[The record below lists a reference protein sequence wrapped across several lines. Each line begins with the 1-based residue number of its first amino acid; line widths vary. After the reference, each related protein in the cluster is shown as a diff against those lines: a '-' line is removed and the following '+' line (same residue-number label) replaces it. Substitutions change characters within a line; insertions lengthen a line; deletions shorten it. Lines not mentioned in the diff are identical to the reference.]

1 MALGGNPIFNGKNFR
16 GATQAPPVPAHPY
29 GQNPYGQNPYGQ
41 NPYGQA
47 PYGQNPYGQA
57 PYGQA
62 PQGQPG
68 WGTPP
73 QGMSRE
79 QLEQMYNRPA
89 AGPADTGRMT
99 FDDVIIKTAACLA
112 VVVLGA
118 AVTLF
123 VPMGTASL
131 LMIVGALGGFVLALV
146 NTFKKQP
153 SPALILAYA
162 GLEGFFLGGLTRILD
177 GMFPG
182 VGLQAVIGT
191 VAVTG
196 VTLLLFKSGKVR
208 ATPKAMRFFMIALIG
223 YAVFAL
229 INMVMMWT
237 GAVDSPFGL
246 RTEVEILGIPL
257 GVFIGLLAIGLAAFS
272 LIMDFTSIEEGVR
285 AGAPERYSW
294 TAAFGLTVTLVWLY
308 VEIIRLLAIL
318 RGDD

>member
-1 MALGGNPIFNGKNFR
+1 MALGGNPVFNGKNFR
-16 GATQAPPVPAHPY
+16 GATKAPPAPQAY
-29 GQNPYGQNPYGQ
+29 GQNN
-41 NPYGQA
+41 
-47 PYGQNPYGQA
+47 YGQA

-62 PQGQPG
+62 PYGQQQGLTQD
-68 WGTPP
+68 
-73 QGMSRE
+73 
-79 QLEQMYNRPA
+79 QLQDMYNRPA

-99 FDDVIIKTAACLA
+99 FDDVIMKTAACLA
-112 VVVLGA
+112 AVIAGA
-118 AVTLF
+118 AVTL
-123 VPMGTASL
+123 VVAQGLASM

-162 GLEGFFLGGLTRILD
+162 ALEGLFLGGLTRILD

-191 VAVTG
+191 LSVFA

-208 ATPKAMRFFMIALIG
+208 ATPKAMRFFMIAIIG
-223 YAVFAL
+223 YAVFSL
-229 INMVMMWT
+229 VNMVMMWT
-237 GAVDSPFGL
+237 GVLQQPFGM
-246 RTEVEILGIPL
+246 RSIEIFGIPL

-272 LIMDFTSIEEGVR
+272 LILDFTSIEEGVR
-285 AGAPERYSW
+285 NGAPQRFSW

>member
-16 GATQAPPVPAHPY
+16 EATQAPRVPQ
-29 GQNPYGQNPYGQ
+29 G
-41 NPYGQA
+41 PYGQA
-47 PYGQNPYGQA
+47 PYGQPYGQQ
-57 PYGQA
+57 PYGQPSYGRA
-62 PQGQPG
+62 PGQVMDG
-68 WGTPP
+68 QAYAQ
-73 QGMSRE
+73 QGMTSE
-79 QLEQMYNRPA
+79 QLQQMYNQPA

-99 FDDVIIKTAACLA
+99 FDDVIVKTAACLG
-112 VVVLGA
+112 VLLAGA

-123 VPMGTASL
+123 VSMSLASM

-162 GLEGFFLGGLTRILD
+162 GLEGLFLGGLTRVLD
-177 GMFPG
+177 LMYPG

-191 VAVTG
+191 LSVFT

-208 ATPKAMRFFMIALIG
+208 ATPKAMKFFMIAMIG
-223 YAVFAL
+223 YALFSVVNL
-229 INMVMMWT
+229 VMMLT
-237 GAVDSPFGL
+237 GLTTEPFGL
-246 RTEVEILGIPL
+246 RSGII
-257 GVFIGLLAIGLAAFS
+257 GVVIGILAIGLAAFS
-272 LIMDFTSIEEGVR
+272 LVMDFTSIEAGVKS
-285 AGAPERYSW
+285 GAPQRFSW

>member
-1 MALGGNPIFNGKNFR
+1 MALGGNPVFNGKNFR
-16 GATQAPPVPAHPY
+16 GAKQAPPVP
-29 GQNPYGQNPYGQ
+29 QNPYGQQFN
-41 NPYGQA
+41 QA
-47 PYGQNPYGQA
+47 PGRAPSQVMDGHAAWSAQQQNM
-57 PYGQA
+57 
-62 PQGQPG
+62 
-68 WGTPP
+68 TN
-73 QGMSRE
+73 E
-79 QLEQMYNRPA
+79 QLQQMYNQPA

-99 FDDVIIKTAACLA
+99 YDDVIMKTVACL
-112 VVVLGA
+112 VVLIIGA
-118 AVTLF
+118 GVTLF
-123 VPMGTASL
+123 VAPALSTM

-162 GLEGFFLGGLTRILD
+162 GLEGLFLGGLTRILD
-177 GMFPG
+177 GMYPG

-191 VAVTG
+191 LAVFG

-208 ATPKAMRFFMIALIG
+208 ATPKMVRFFMIATIG

-237 GAVDSPFGL
+237 GAVQEPFGL
-246 RTEVEILGIPL
+246 RTSVEIFGIPL
-257 GVFIGLLAIGLAAFS
+257 GVFIGILAIGLAAFS

-294 TAAFGLTVTLVWLY
+294 VAAFGLTVTLVWLY

>member
-1 MALGGNPIFNGKNFR
+1 MALGGNPIFNGKSFR
-16 GATQAPPVPAHPY
+16 GATQAPPVPQA
-29 GQNPYGQNPYGQ
+29 
-41 NPYGQA
+41 PYGQA
-47 PYGQNPYGQA
+47 PYGQQYGQPFGQQGYGQQPYGQA
-57 PYGQA
+57 PYGQ
-62 PQGQPG
+62 QGYGQQPM
-68 WGTPP
+68 TD
-73 QGMSRE
+73 E
-79 QLEQMYNRPA
+79 QLRQMYNQPA

-99 FDDVIIKTAACLA
+99 FDDVIVKTAACLG
-112 VVVLGA
+112 VVVAGA
-118 AVTLF
+118 AVTMF
-123 VPMGTASL
+123 VSMGLASL

-162 GLEGFFLGGLTRILD
+162 GLEGLFLGGLTRILD
-177 GMFPG
+177 AQFPG

-191 VAVTG
+191 LSVFAVTL
-196 VTLLLFKSGKVR
+196 VLFKSGKVR

-229 INMVMMWT
+229 VNMVMMMT
-237 GAVDSPFGL
+237 GAVQEPFGL
-246 RTEVEILGIPL
+246 RTQVEIFGIPL

-285 AGAPERYSW
+285 SGAPQRFSW

>member
-16 GATQAPPVPAHPY
+16 GATQAPPVP
-29 GQNPYGQNPYGQ
+29 
-41 NPYGQA
+41 
-47 PYGQNPYGQA
+47 QA

-62 PQGQPG
+62 PFGQPYG
-68 WGTPP
+68 QQAYGRAPVMDG
-73 QGMSRE
+73 QGGYAQQNMTND
-79 QLEQMYNRPA
+79 QLQQMYNQPA

-99 FDDVIIKTAACLA
+99 YDDVIVKTAACLA
-112 VVVLGA
+112 VVVAGA

-123 VPMGTASL
+123 VSLGLASL

-162 GLEGFFLGGLTRILD
+162 GLEGLFLGGLTRILD
-177 GMFPG
+177 GMYPG

-191 VAVTG
+191 LSVFA

-208 ATPKAMRFFMIALIG
+208 ATPKAMRFFMIAVIG
-223 YAVFAL
+223 YAVFSL
-229 INMVMMWT
+229 INLVMMWT
-237 GAVDSPFGL
+237 GAVQEPFGL
-246 RTEVEILGIPL
+246 RTSVEIMGIPL

-272 LIMDFTSIEEGVR
+272 LIMDFTSIEAGVQS
-285 AGAPERYSW
+285 GAPQRFSW

>member
-16 GATQAPPVPAHPY
+16 GATQAPPAPHAPY
-29 GQNPYGQNPYGQ
+29 GQGQYGYGQQ
-41 NPYGQA
+41 PYGQA
-47 PYGQNPYGQA
+47 PYGQNGFGQA
-57 PYGQA
+57 QA
-62 PQGQPG
+62 G
-68 WGTPP
+68 WNPA
-73 QGMSRE
+73 QQAMSSD
-79 QLEQMYNRPA
+79 QLQDMYNRPA

-99 FDDVIIKTAACLA
+99 FDDVIMKTAACLGA
-112 VVVLGA
+112 VIAGA
-118 AVTLF
+118 AVTL
-123 VPMGTASL
+123 VVAQGLASM

-162 GLEGFFLGGLTRILD
+162 ALEGLFLGGLTRILD

-191 VAVTG
+191 LSVFAVT
-196 VTLLLFKSGKVR
+196 LMLFKSGKVR

-246 RTEVEILGIPL
+246 RTEVEIMGIPL

-272 LIMDFTSIEEGVR
+272 LIMDFTSIEAGVR
-285 AGAPERYSW
+285 AGAPQRFSW

>member
-1 MALGGNPIFNGKNFR
+1 MALGGNPIFNGKSFR
-16 GATQAPPVPAHPY
+16 GATQAPPVPQAPYGAPY
-29 GQNPYGQNPYGQ
+29 GQQ
-41 NPYGQA
+41 PYGQA
-47 PYGQNPYGQA
+47 PYGQQPHGQA
-57 PYGQA
+57 PYGQ
-62 PQGQPG
+62 G
-68 WGTPP
+68 WGT
-73 QGMSRE
+73 QSQNMTDE
-79 QLEQMYNRPA
+79 QLRQMYAQPS

-99 FDDVIIKTAACLA
+99 FDDVIMKTAACLA
-112 VVVLGA
+112 AVIAGA
-118 AVTLF
+118 AVTL
-123 VPMGTASL
+123 VVAQGLASL

-162 GLEGFFLGGLTRILD
+162 ALEGLFLGGLTRILD

-191 VAVTG
+191 LSVFAVTL
-196 VTLLLFKSGKVR
+196 VLFKSGKVR
-208 ATPKAMRFFMIALIG
+208 ATPRAMRFFMIAVIG

-237 GAVDSPFGL
+237 GAVQSPFGL
-246 RTEVEILGIPL
+246 RTSVEIFGIPL

-272 LIMDFTSIEEGVR
+272 LIMDFTSIEAGVR
-285 AGAPERYSW
+285 SGAPQRFSW

>member
-1 MALGGNPIFNGKNFR
+1 MALGGNPIFNGKTFR
-16 GATQAPPVPAHPY
+16 GTTQAPPVPQAPYGTPY
-29 GQNPYGQNPYGQ
+29 GQQPYG
-41 NPYGQA
+41 GQA
-47 PYGQNPYGQA
+47 PYGQQPYGQ
-57 PYGQA
+57 Q
-62 PQGQPG
+62 G
-68 WGTPP
+68 WGTQP
-73 QGMSRE
+73 QSMSDE
-79 QLEQMYNRPA
+79 QLRQMYSQPS

-99 FDDVIIKTAACLA
+99 FDDVIMKTAACLA
-112 VVVLGA
+112 AVVAGA
-118 AVTLF
+118 AVTL
-123 VPMGTASL
+123 VVAQGLASL

-162 GLEGFFLGGLTRILD
+162 ALEGLFLGGLTRILD

-191 VAVTG
+191 LSVFA

-208 ATPKAMRFFMIALIG
+208 ATPRAMRFFMIAIIG

-229 INMVMMWT
+229 INMIMMWT
-237 GAVDSPFGL
+237 GAVQSPFGL
-246 RTEVEILGIPL
+246 RTSVEIFGIPL

-285 AGAPERYSW
+285 SGAPQRFSW

>member
-16 GATQAPPVPAHPY
+16 GATQAPPVPQA
-29 GQNPYGQNPYGQ
+29 QYGQ

-57 PYGQA
+57 PGRAPGQVMDA
-62 PQGQPG
+62 QGG
-68 WGTPP
+68 WMAQQQNMTHD
-73 QGMSRE
+73 
-79 QLEQMYNRPA
+79 QLQQMYNQPA
-89 AGPADTGRMT
+89 AGPAETGRMT
-99 FDDVIIKTAACLA
+99 FDDVIIKTAACLG
-112 VVVLGA
+112 VLVAGA

-123 VPMGTASL
+123 VSMSLASL

-162 GLEGFFLGGLTRILD
+162 ALEGLFLGGLTRVLD
-177 GMFPG
+177 TMYPG
-182 VGLQAVIGT
+182 VGLQAVVGT
-191 VAVTG
+191 LSVFA

-208 ATPKAMRFFMIALIG
+208 ATPKAMKFFMIAIAG
-223 YAVFAL
+223 YALFSVVNL
-229 INMVMMWT
+229 VMMLT
-237 GAVDSPFGL
+237 GLTTEPFGL
-246 RTEVEILGIPL
+246 RSGII
-257 GVFIGLLAIGLAAFS
+257 GVAIGVLAIGLAAFS

-285 AGAPERYSW
+285 NGAPERFSW

>member
-1 MALGGNPIFNGKNFR
+1 MALGGNPVFNGKNFR
-16 GATQAPPVPAHPY
+16 GATQAPPVP
-29 GQNPYGQNPYGQ
+29 QNPYGQQFN
-41 NPYGQA
+41 QA
-47 PYGQNPYGQA
+47 PGRAPSQVMDGHAAWSAQQQNM
-57 PYGQA
+57 
-62 PQGQPG
+62 
-68 WGTPP
+68 TN
-73 QGMSRE
+73 E
-79 QLEQMYNRPA
+79 QLQQMYNQPA

-99 FDDVIIKTAACLA
+99 YDDVIMKTVACL
-112 VVVLGA
+112 VVLIIGA
-118 AVTLF
+118 GVTLF
-123 VPMGTASL
+123 VAPGLSTM

-162 GLEGFFLGGLTRILD
+162 GLEGLFLGGLTRILD
-177 GMFPG
+177 GMYPG

-191 VAVTG
+191 LAVFG
-196 VTLLLFKSGKVR
+196 VTLVLFKSGKVR
-208 ATPKAMRFFMIALIG
+208 ATPKMMRFFLIATIG

-237 GAVDSPFGL
+237 GAVQEPFGL
-246 RTEVEILGIPL
+246 RTSVEIFGIPL
-257 GVFIGLLAIGLAAFS
+257 GVFIGILAIGLAAFS

-294 TAAFGLTVTLVWLY
+294 VAAFGLTVTLVWLY

>member
-16 GATQAPPVPAHPY
+16 GATQAPPVP
-29 GQNPYGQNPYGQ
+29 
-41 NPYGQA
+41 
-47 PYGQNPYGQA
+47 QA

-62 PQGQPG
+62 QYGQQPYGQQSFGRAPG
-68 WGTPP
+68 QVMDGRAGYAQQNMTN
-73 QGMSRE
+73 E
-79 QLEQMYNRPA
+79 QLQQMYNQPA

-99 FDDVIIKTAACLA
+99 YDDVIVKTAACLG
-112 VVVLGA
+112 VLLAGA

-123 VPMGTASL
+123 VSMGLASM

-162 GLEGFFLGGLTRILD
+162 GLEGLFLGGLTRVLD
-177 GMFPG
+177 TMYPG
-182 VGLQAVIGT
+182 VGLQAVVGT
-191 VAVTG
+191 LSVFA

-208 ATPKAMRFFMIALIG
+208 ATPKAMKFFMIALAG
-223 YAVFAL
+223 YALFSLVNL
-229 INMVMMWT
+229 VMMMSGLT
-237 GAVDSPFGL
+237 TEPFGL
-246 RTEVEILGIPL
+246 RSGII
-257 GVFIGLLAIGLAAFS
+257 GVVIGILAIGLAAFS
-272 LIMDFTSIEEGVR
+272 LVMDFTSIEAGVQS
-285 AGAPERYSW
+285 GAPQRFSW

>member
-16 GATQAPPVPAHPY
+16 GATQAPPVPQAQY
-29 GQNPYGQNPYGQ
+29 GQNPYGQTQFGQ
-41 NPYGQA
+41 GPYGQA
-47 PYGQNPYGQA
+47 PGRAPGQVMDA
-57 PYGQA
+57 
-62 PQGQPG
+62 QGG
-68 WGTPP
+68 WMAQQQNMTHD
-73 QGMSRE
+73 
-79 QLEQMYNRPA
+79 QLQQMYNQPA
-89 AGPADTGRMT
+89 AGPAETGRMT
-99 FDDVIIKTAACLA
+99 FDDVIIKTAACLG
-112 VVVLGA
+112 VLIAGA

-123 VPMGTASL
+123 VSMPLASL

-162 GLEGFFLGGLTRILD
+162 GLEGLFLGGLTRVLD
-177 GMFPG
+177 GMYPG

-191 VAVTG
+191 LSVFA

-208 ATPKAMRFFMIALIG
+208 ATPKAMKFFMIAIAG
-223 YAVFAL
+223 YALFSVVNL
-229 INMVMMWT
+229 VMMLT
-237 GAVDSPFGL
+237 GLTTEPFGL
-246 RTEVEILGIPL
+246 RSGII
-257 GVFIGLLAIGLAAFS
+257 GVVIGVLAIGLAAFS

-285 AGAPERYSW
+285 NGAPERFSW

>member
-1 MALGGNPIFNGKNFR
+1 MALGGNPIFNGKSFR
-16 GATQAPPVPAHPY
+16 GATQAPPVP
-29 GQNPYGQNPYGQ
+29 
-41 NPYGQA
+41 
-47 PYGQNPYGQA
+47 QA

-62 PQGQPG
+62 SYGQQPYGQQPYGQQPYGQQG
-68 WGTPP
+68 WGTQP
-73 QGMSRE
+73 QSMTDE
-79 QLEQMYNRPA
+79 QLRQMYSQPS

-99 FDDVIIKTAACLA
+99 FDDVIMKTAACLA
-112 VVVLGA
+112 AVIAGA
-118 AVTLF
+118 AVTL
-123 VPMGTASL
+123 VVAQGLASM

-162 GLEGFFLGGLTRILD
+162 ALEGLFLGGLTRILD

-182 VGLQAVIGT
+182 VGLQAVVGT
-191 VAVTG
+191 LSVFA

-208 ATPKAMRFFMIALIG
+208 ATPKAMRFFMIAIIG
-223 YAVFAL
+223 YAVFSL
-229 INMVMMWT
+229 VNMVMMWT
-237 GAVDSPFGL
+237 GVLQQPFGM
-246 RTEVEILGIPL
+246 RSIEIFGIPL

-285 AGAPERYSW
+285 NGAPQRFSW